1 MRFKVLLAVAA
12 ILAPIPAGAATFVS
26 TLEPSDPTALIGT
39 AGNQTV
45 IARVVF
51 DRPATGFL
59 DWRASYNRIDCVKAT
74 GYCETRISHN
84 DGGGILNFDD
94 SRVVYYRLTGFSRQ
108 YTLTTV
114 KYKSSYGPLTLH
126 VPNLTAPLGYN
137 ASLNFFG
144 VPEPSTWAMMIL
156 GIGLAGGALR
166 RQRLNSK
173 PIPKPA

>member
-1 MRFKVLLAVAA
+1 MRFKALLAAA
-12 ILAPIPAGAATFVS
+12 SILAPIPAGAATFVS
-26 TLEPSDPTALIGT
+26 TLEPNDPTALIGN

-51 DRPATGFL
+51 DRPATGYL
-59 DWRASYNRIDCVKAT
+59 DWHASYDRIDCVKAT
-74 GYCETRISHN
+74 GYCETRIRSGES
-84 DGGGILNFDD
+84 GGFKRFTDAKI
-94 SRVVYYRLTGFSRQ
+94 VYYRLDGYNRRYSPATI
-108 YTLTTV
+108 
-114 KYKSSYGPLTLH
+114 KYQFYEGPLTLH

-166 RQRLNSK
+166 RRQLNSK
-173 PIPKPA
+173 PILKPA